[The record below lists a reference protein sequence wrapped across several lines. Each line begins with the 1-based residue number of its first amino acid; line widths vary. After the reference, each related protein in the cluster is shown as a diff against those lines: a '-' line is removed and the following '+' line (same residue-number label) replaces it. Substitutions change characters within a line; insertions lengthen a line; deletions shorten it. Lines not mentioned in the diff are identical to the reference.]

1 MLGEFGGGPA
11 GSRMLR
17 EEGFDAGPNQLS
29 SGVGLGP
36 SLVLRWLK

>member
-29 SGVGLGP
+29 SGADEPG
-36 SLVLRWLK
+36 LRWLK